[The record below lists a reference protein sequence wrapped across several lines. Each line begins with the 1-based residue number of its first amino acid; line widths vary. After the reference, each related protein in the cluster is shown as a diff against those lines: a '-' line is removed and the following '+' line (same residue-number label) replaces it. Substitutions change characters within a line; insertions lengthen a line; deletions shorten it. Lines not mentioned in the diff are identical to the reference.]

1 MKDKHV
7 VFIKEKVTEAM
18 MSFFV
23 ITAAICILEGILGV
37 LFVPEEQ
44 LSYKAFFT
52 PPLFAFL
59 SVLCG
64 IVTVTKREFSMKQA
78 IVRKIIHL
86 ILIELMVFGIN
97 YMEGYVFSPL
107 LNVVLMLG
115 IGCIYALVCI
125 VLYLNDRRIATLFNL
140 ELKKFQKKNASNQK

>member
-7 VFIKEKVTEAM
+7 VFIKEKVTEAI

-44 LSYKAFFT
+44 LNYKAFFT
-52 PPLFAFL
+52 PPLFALL

-64 IVTVTKREFSMKQA
+64 IVTIAKREFSMKQA

-140 ELKKFQKKNASNQK
+140 ELKKFQQKNASN